1 MAYSDLSPADCKVY
15 DYLRQNDFVAKPWST
30 AKAAKALK
38 LKPAQVYESLSSI
51 GYLLGAFEPVPWQQV
66 LLALLALDALLLALL
81 GWRYI
86 DWFLGLFGGG
96 TED

>member
-1 MAYSDLSPADCKVY
+1 MAYSDLSPADRKVY

-51 GYLLGAFEPVPWQQV
+51 AHNMRSNIHIHYRDGALRIAAE
-66 LLALLALDALLLALL
+66 
-81 GWRYI
+81 
-86 DWFLGLFGGG
+86 
-96 TED
+96 